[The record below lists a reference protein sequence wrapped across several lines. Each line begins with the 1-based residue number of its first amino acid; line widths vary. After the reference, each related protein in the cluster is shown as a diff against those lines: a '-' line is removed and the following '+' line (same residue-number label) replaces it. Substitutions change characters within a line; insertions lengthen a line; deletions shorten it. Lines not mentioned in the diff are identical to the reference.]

1 MISEQDK
8 KYLLSLKPDDLTFSR
23 MVSLLGLTVK
33 NGDDLKKIKS
43 PKFNPTDEMKLTK
56 NDYFVK
62 EDTLT
67 TVGRFIYN
75 KYLIERCGFQ
85 DVLGYVNV
93 ALTAKMIEKIEQKL
107 INALIEDKIT
117 IDQCVKYIDNRDTLG
132 YQNNSVITSSFTL
145 NTLKVPKDVQADK
158 KVLFKKYEKELEA
171 GDPLAAEKIG
181 NELMTKCREK
191 FKGDVGMDLYDSGAR
206 GNFGNYK
213 NMMLFKGTSFNNIT
227 GKYDIV
233 KSSFMDGIKK
243 EDIHAFGN
251 EVINGSFPKAVDNF
265 MINSHAHNIIVIYY
279 VSSCGL

>member
-93 ALTAKMIEKIEQKL
+93 ALTAKMI
-107 INALIEDKIT
+107 
-117 IDQCVKYIDNRDTLG
+117 
-132 YQNNSVITSSFTL
+132 
-145 NTLKVPKDVQADK
+145 
-158 KVLFKKYEKELEA
+158 
-171 GDPLAAEKIG
+171 
-181 NELMTKCREK
+181 
-191 FKGDVGMDLYDSGAR
+191 
-206 GNFGNYK
+206 
-213 NMMLFKGTSFNNIT
+213 
-227 GKYDIV
+227 
-233 KSSFMDGIKK
+233 
-243 EDIHAFGN
+243 
-251 EVINGSFPKAVDNF
+251 
-265 MINSHAHNIIVIYY
+265 
-279 VSSCGL
+279 